1 MTSPHHGLPI
11 VSSGTAGDTLVT
23 LEALAQKVS
32 RVHGDHNPKLRELEA
47 AVLALIPAARERLT
61 PTAGVRPD
69 VERITPLLA
78 RVREAADDF
87 ALPEWACNSYR
98 RLFQGLEELERSL
111 QA

>member
-1 MTSPHHGLPI
+1 MTTPPSGLRI
-11 VSSGTAGDTLVT
+11 VASSFADDTLVT
-23 LEALAQKVS
+23 LEALAQKVA

-47 AVLALIPAARERLT
+47 AVLALIPAAREQLT
-61 PTAGVRPD
+61 PTVGTRPD
-69 VERITPLLA
+69 VAPITPLLA